1 MIKIYVMSTCPDC
14 KEVKRMAAGDERFQ
28 LVDIGEHVRN
38 LKEFMRLRDV
48 HPKFEVA
55 RRRGLVGIPSF
66 ILEDGTV
73 TFKPA
78 EAGLSL
84 EPEEKETKSKEEK
97 NDERLKEEKPQ
108 MYSENVSD
116 GVACNL
122 DGTGC

>member
-1 MIKIYVMSTCPDC
+1 MSTCPDC
-14 KEVKRMAAGDERFQ
+14 KDVKRCAAGDPRFL

-66 ILEDGTV
+66 VLEDGTV

-78 EAGLSL
+78 EAELDMT
-84 EPEEKETKSKEEK
+84 PETQTAPQQ
-97 NDERLKEEKPQ
+97 ER
-108 MYSENVSD
+108 SGAACSID
-116 GVACNL
+116 GK
-122 DGTGC
+122 GC